1 MRLFCFS
8 VGKREVEGNKVLKY
22 ANKSMI
28 IDTGRN
34 LDKGKYKWCII
45 R

>member
-8 VGKREVEGNKVLKY
+8 VGKREIEGNKILKY

-28 IDTGRN
+28 IDIVEICTKVKISGV
-34 LDKGKYKWCII
+34 
-45 R
+45 